1 MGAIVDIVF
10 KNPHFMAYQAQTIF
24 SLHQYIGNLIYFN
37 KFFKY
42 ISINFKNIFLYCK
55 TVIL

>member
-1 MGAIVDIVF
+1 MSGLNVFFSSMGAIVDIVF

-42 ISINFKNIFLYCK
+42 ISIIF
-55 TVIL
+55 